1 MQYEE
6 FKQAV
11 ESGQLSSQNQQHY
24 EQYKS
29 LWVEMAIK
37 GDCLDILIT
46 SQYIRILS
54 RLLKYG
60 HVEHPETWIKGTPGQ
75 QRALIHNELYIEELL
90 RVGEPRIRL
99 EIGYRHRELLPEILK
114 DGFVQHLMKRALLG
128 REKSNPEL
136 VHILL
141 NALPRAIPNTYE
153 ELEVKALELKLQEPE
168 QPMIAIECTMTAQ
181 QLYSVQSEHWYRTL
195 TGRQTANILYAE
207 CRLKDKELVASEFEH
222 LYDSGDIL
230 SISTKVEKL
239 QKEHRIGLPS
249 QKQKGEG

>member
-11 ESGQLSSQNQQHY
+11 ESGQLTPQNQQHY
-24 EQYKS
+24 DQYKS

-46 SQYIRILS
+46 SQYIRILA

-114 DGFVQHLMKRALLG
+114 DG
-128 REKSNPEL
+128 
-136 VHILL
+136 
-141 NALPRAIPNTYE
+141 
-153 ELEVKALELKLQEPE
+153 
-168 QPMIAIECTMTAQ
+168 
-181 QLYSVQSEHWYRTL
+181 
-195 TGRQTANILYAE
+195 
-207 CRLKDKELVASEFEH
+207 
-222 LYDSGDIL
+222 L
-230 SISTKVEKL
+230 SDN
-239 QKEHRIGLPS
+239 
-249 QKQKGEG
+249 

>member
-11 ESGQLSSQNQQHY
+11 ESGQLTPQNQQHY
-24 EQYKS
+24 DQYKS

-37 GDCLDILIT
+37 GDCLDILMT

-114 DGFVQHLMKRALLG
+114 DGSVQNLMTRDLLN
-128 REKSNPEL
+128 KVKPKPEL
-136 VHILL
+136 VRTLL
-141 NALPRAIPNTYE
+141 DALPPTIPNTYGNM
-153 ELEVKALELKLQEPE
+153 EVKALEIKVQEPE
-168 QPMIAIECTMTAQ
+168 Q
-181 QLYSVQSEHWYRTL
+181 S
-195 TGRQTANILYAE
+195 
-207 CRLKDKELVASEFEH
+207 
-222 LYDSGDIL
+222 
-230 SISTKVEKL
+230 
-239 QKEHRIGLPS
+239 
-249 QKQKGEG
+249 

>member
-11 ESGQLSSQNQQHY
+11 ESGQLTPQNQQHY
-24 EQYKS
+24 DQYQS

-37 GDCLDILIT
+37 GDCLDILMT

-99 EIGYRHRELLPEILK
+99 EIGYRHREFLPDLLK
-114 DGFVQHLMKRALLG
+114 DGFVRQLMKRALLG
-128 REKSNPEL
+128 REKANPEK

-141 NALPRAIPNTYE
+141 DALPPTIPNTYE

-168 QPMIAIECTMTAQ
+168 QPMTAIECTMTAQ

-195 TGRQTANILYAE
+195 TGRQISNILYAE
-207 CRLKDKELVASEFEH
+207 CQLHDKELVASEFDH
-222 LYDSGDIL
+222 LYDAGDIL
-230 SISTKVEKL
+230 SISTKVDKL
-239 QKEHRIGLPS
+239 KQKHRIGPNDDH
-249 QKQKGEG
+249 